1 MTASLEP
8 SRIRNSEGWNDV
20 AAEWLKTLPQQMWR
34 EHSDLVNSALI
45 DRWLPRSKL
54 QRVLKTDLFDEVV
67 AKGLYQ
73 HLALRADEVVALDIS
88 PMVSATARRRYP
100 RLGSFSADVREIP
113 LSDESVDAIV
123 SLSTLDHFTDKAHI
137 EVALRELLRVLKRG
151 GTMIL
156 TLDNPA
162 NPVVG
167 LRNRLP
173 YAVTHPLG
181 LVPYPVGRTLGPSEA
196 RLAVTNAG
204 FQVEESTAIMHA
216 PRVLAIPLMNA
227 LDRSSHEARRDRIL
241 RAAMR
246 FEKLEQYPSR
256 FLTGHF
262 VAIRATRR

>member
-1 MTASLEP
+1 MTAQLTP
-8 SRIRNSEGWNDV
+8 SRSRNSEEWNDV

-34 EHSDLVNSALI
+34 EHSDLVNTALI
-45 DRWLPRSKL
+45 DRWLPRRKL
-54 QRVLKTDLFDEVV
+54 DRVLKTDLFDEVV
-67 AKGLYQ
+67 ARGLYQ
-73 HLALRADEVVALDIS
+73 HLASRANDVIAIDIS

-100 RLGSFSADVREIP
+100 RLGGVSADVRAIP
-113 LSDESVDAIV
+113 LADESIDAII
-123 SLSTLDHFTDKAHI
+123 SLSTLDHFSDKRDI
-137 EVALRELLRVLKRG
+137 GVALAELLRVLKRG
-151 GTMIL
+151 GTLIL

-196 RLAVTNAG
+196 KRAVTKAG
-204 FQVEESTAIMHA
+204 FEVDECTAIMHT

-227 LDRSSHEARRDRIL
+227 LDRSSRDSMREPLL
-241 RAAMR
+241 RMAMR
-246 FEKLEQYPSR
+246 FEELQKYPSR

-262 VAIRATRR
+262 IAIRAVKR

>member
-1 MTASLEP
+1 MTASVEP
-8 SRIRNSEGWNDV
+8 PRIRNSEEWNDV

-34 EHSDLVNSALI
+34 EHSDLVNTALI

-54 QRVLKTDLFDEVV
+54 HRVLKTDLFDEVV
-67 AKGLYQ
+67 AKGLYE
-73 HLALRADEVVALDIS
+73 HLASHAGEVVALDIS

-100 RLGSFSADVREIP
+100 RLGSLSADVRAIP
-113 LSDESVDAIV
+113 LSDESVDAVV
-123 SLSTLDHFTDKAHI
+123 SLSTLDHFTDKADI
-137 EVALRELLRVLKRG
+137 ELALHELLRVLKRG
-151 GTMIL
+151 GTLIL

-181 LVPYPVGRTLGPSEA
+181 LVPYPVGRTLGPAEA
-196 RLAVTNAG
+196 KLAVSNAG
-204 FQVEESTAIMHA
+204 FQVEECTAIMHT
-216 PRVLAIPLMNA
+216 PRVLAIPLMNILERTSQDA
-227 LDRSSHEARRDRIL
+227 ARGGIL

-246 FEKLEQYPSR
+246 FERLENYPSR

-262 VAIRATRR
+262 IAIRATRQ